1 MGRGGVRGKASSA
14 SQPYDTEA
22 VFIPVNLNVS
32 VFEFLLTGHF
42 EQDYLSYCANRL
54 NDYSCVYWFDP
65 TVSFDL
71 KVDGFGLKGESGSA
85 SRNFRDLRQSALV
98 GQTLEDSHGLFPF
111 FEGVGTR
118 GWNQNTS
125 KTLLLVN
132 DLIKLQTPGLWAL
145 ILPLLYVFAILIY
158 LPTLHAMRRL
168 SISKLPIASFVDYI
182 LMLEFVGLIL
192 QLADCLLV
200 LFKGIRVLTITQ
212 FVGRS
217 ACQSLS
223 MANSCFRHVQGL
235 LYLCLAL
242 DTLRYA
248 KNPRYR
254 YVSFSR
260 NCAYN
265 ILILAAALMATM
277 DSQFFWTF
285 DLSGV
290 ENHITSG
297 DVDVLYQCDFLS
309 TWPLNPIFVSYLWP
323 LADHLLQME
332 KHARLVRSPFP
343 KRRLLEQAIW
353 ILPIF
358 YMLNG
363 SSILPRLLYYG
374 IKYFLFAGDHP
385 VKLGA
390 IFYEETDVGQPANLK
405 TVVVKK
411 TYRQSLGSGL
421 LWHMQV
427 AEHTLQFI
435 PPLFALL
442 KAGLLIGGLN
452 EARRLTL
459 AVVSRPLKTHWFR
472 AQIPRFDKMATT
484 ETVRNTSPPNTGQQ
498 LRRQCQPDSERS
510 VERPDTGPDG
520 DVELTSLL
528 AREQNTVAS
537 RGLTCVPSPK
547 CEVQKAPGNRR
558 VQNLCVEEFSV

>member
-22 VFIPVNLNVS
+22 AFIPVNLNVS

-65 TVSFDL
+65 TVSIDL

-85 SRNFRDLRQSALV
+85 SWNFRDLRQPAMV
-98 GQTLEDSHGLFPF
+98 GQTLEDSHGLFPL

-132 DLIKLQTPGLWAL
+132 DLIKLQAPGLWAL
-145 ILPLLYVFAILIY
+145 ILPFLYVFDILIY

-168 SISKLPIASFVDYI
+168 SITKLPIASFLEYI

-200 LFKGIRVLTITQ
+200 LFKGIRVLTIAQ

-242 DTLRYA
+242 DTLRHA
-248 KNPRYR
+248 KNLRYR
-254 YVSFSR
+254 YASFSR

-265 ILILAAALMATM
+265 ILILAVALMATM

-297 DVDVLYQCDFLS
+297 DVNVLYQCDFLS

-323 LADHLLQME
+323 LADHLVGDILPCIIPILAGIICISRLCYSRTRHAHFLQLQLE
-332 KHARLVRSPFP
+332 KHAR
-343 KRRLLEQAIW
+343 QAIW

-385 VKLGA
+385 AKLGVV
-390 IFYEETDVGQPANLK
+390 FYEETDVGEPANLK

-411 TYRQSLGSGL
+411 THRQSLGSGL
-421 LWHMQV
+421 LLCMQI

-459 AVVSRPLKTHWFR
+459 AVVAR
-472 AQIPRFDKMATT
+472 
-484 ETVRNTSPPNTGQQ
+484 VRLWPGLGCVRLQAINEEPVWIGF
-498 LRRQCQPDSERS
+498 
-510 VERPDTGPDG
+510 
-520 DVELTSLL
+520 EL
-528 AREQNTVAS
+528 S
-537 RGLTCVPSPK
+537 RG
-547 CEVQKAPGNRR
+547 
-558 VQNLCVEEFSV
+558 